1 MCLCLSPFSGYRLST
16 CLYAVPQTGKG
27 QGRALCYS
35 THVWRS
41 RALYA
46 LAGVLCPDRI
56 SVSSNIIWFFLTL
69 YQKVSAISW
78 HLLQLKTMNKAQKS
92 LELCHSYLNSG
103 LLKWVFA
110 TFSVNANKRGFS
122 LNLRSMCAPRFL
134 YGQSNFQYGK
144 WCVQYWL

>member
-27 QGRALCYS
+27 QGIALCYS

-56 SVSSNIIWFFLTL
+56 SVSSNIIWFCLTL

-103 LLKWVFA
+103 LLKMSFCHRFSQYQQKRVFSEP
-110 TFSVNANKRGFS
+110 TKYVRPKIPEWSVQ
-122 LNLRSMCAPRFL
+122 LPV
-134 YGQSNFQYGK
+134 
-144 WCVQYWL
+144 W